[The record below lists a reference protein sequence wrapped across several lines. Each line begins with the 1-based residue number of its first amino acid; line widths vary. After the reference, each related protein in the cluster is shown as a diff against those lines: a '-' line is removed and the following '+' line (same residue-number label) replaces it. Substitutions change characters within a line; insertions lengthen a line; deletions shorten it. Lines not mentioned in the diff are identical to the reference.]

1 MEENEMRMLEAAGGN
16 REKKPIEYA
25 SGTVFARLDKIRKEQ
40 GDEIPKPKVRA
51 LRWFQFSWNI
61 SITLW

>member
-1 MEENEMRMLEAAGGN
+1 MRMLEAAGGN

-51 LRWFQFSWNI
+51 LR
-61 SITLW
+61 